1 MNAETLD
8 TLLRG
13 VAVGGFLVTA
23 LVLVVNGK
31 TNRVVWLGLVFYLCA
46 IAHVLDNVKGLRT
59 MGGPD
64 TGLIGIAQ
72 NSTTVLLWAF
82 MLSVF
87 DDAKDRFWLRLIPVA
102 IVTVLNWVALIWFG
116 LFARFYW
123 IFYHFVSISLMAHLL
138 VVMVRGLGND
148 LVEARRQL
156 RAPLLFVVAGYIGFT
171 AWANF
176 TMSLC
181 CSDDNFWLVFQ
192 AAYLAIMAVGST
204 IAFLNAGPVFWG
216 NSLNELNSETVGA
229 PQEVDGVERALLARL
244 QNAMATQEV
253 WKTEGLSIGTL
264 ANDLSVPEYRLR
276 RLINERLGYKN
287 FADYINS
294 HRVAAA
300 KTVLSDPERAT
311 LSVSQIAFDLG
322 YASLGPFNR
331 AFKQDTQV
339 SPSEWRA
346 QNLANS

>member
-8 TLLRG
+8 TLFRG
-13 VAVGGFLVTA
+13 VAIGGFLATA

-31 TNRVVWLGLVFYLCA
+31 TNRVVWLGLAFYLCA

-64 TGLIGIAQ
+64 SGVFGLAQ
-72 NSTTVLLWAF
+72 NSTTALLWAF

-87 DDAKDRFWLRLIPVA
+87 DDAKGRFWPRLIPVA
-102 IVTVLNWVALIWFG
+102 IMTALNFVALTWSGPPIQ
-116 LFARFYW
+116 FYW
-123 IFYHFVSISLMAHLL
+123 IFYHFVSISMMFHLL

-176 TMSLC
+176 TKSLC

-192 AAYLAIMAVGST
+192 AGYLAIMAIGST
-204 IAFLNAGPVFWG
+204 IGFLNAGPVFWG
-216 NSLNELNSETVGA
+216 NRLAEPNPATSNVPA
-229 PQEVDGVERALLARL
+229 QVDGVELALLSRL

-294 HRVAAA
+294 HRIAAA
-300 KTVLSDPERAT
+300 KTVLSDPEHAT

-322 YASLGPFNR
+322 FASLGPFNR
-331 AFKQDTQV
+331 AFKQDTEL